1 MDRIRR
7 FQRSLIT
14 ILVGINSFVFC
25 FSNELGVAQSLVY
38 SVSAMLCTLLI
49 IVTFIVLKKRFS
61 TRRFRTNKQIN

>member
-1 MDRIRR
+1 MDRIRL

-25 FSNELGVAQSLVY
+25 FSNDLGAMPSLVY

-49 IVTFIVLKKRFS
+49 IAGFILLKKRYS
-61 TRRFRTNKQIN
+61 PRRFRTNKQIN

>member
-25 FSNELGVAQSLVY
+25 FSSELGVAQSVVY

-49 IVTFIVLKKRFS
+49 IVSFTLIKKRFS
-61 TRRFRTNKQIN
+61 ARRFRPNKQIN